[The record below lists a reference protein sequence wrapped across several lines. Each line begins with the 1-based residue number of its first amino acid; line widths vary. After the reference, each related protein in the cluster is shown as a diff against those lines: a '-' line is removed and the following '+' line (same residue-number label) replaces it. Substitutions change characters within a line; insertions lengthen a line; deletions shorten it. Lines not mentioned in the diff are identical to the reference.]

1 MEDIAVASAEASE
14 HLEIVG
20 DLEHGWEEVGGV
32 FILSVYVIIAA
43 LLKLGFHQICGN
55 PFPVPE
61 CVLLIC
67 TGLVAGGIAYLIQD
81 DQNIADIYFTPTI
94 FFVIILPPI
103 VFEAGYFMPKD
114 PFFDNLGTILTYAIF
129 GTFFNAMAIGGSIY
143 CVVTYGLVPGF
154 DEEISFI
161 HCLLFGSIISA
172 VDPVAVIAVF
182 DEIHV
187 NMTLYIC
194 VFGESL
200 LNDGVA
206 VVLYR
211 VFEGFANLENNE
223 PPPSNWGPEVGRAF
237 LKFLVVAGG
246 GLVVGLVYGFI
257 GSLMTK
263 YTKHAP
269 IIEPLLIYACAY
281 LAYLT
286 AEWIQLSSI
295 IAIVF
300 AGFFMKPFCEAN
312 MAPSS
317 ISSLHYI
324 QKLLSSI
331 MDITIFIFL
340 GISAISDFWTIVFIT
355 IYRVI
360 SVYVLTFILNIGR
373 LDRISYVDQFV
384 MAYGGLRG
392 GIAFSLC
399 KLMCINTVPSIQSML
414 CSTIV
419 AVFFTSFVQGMTIKP
434 IVEWLQVKKQGEQE
448 QTVLKEMT
456 ESVVDHLTVGI
467 ADIIQSRGRHWWMNR
482 IANLTDDYIT
492 PILVRE
498 PDKIKNQ
505 SIIDVWA
512 QLNVEDA
519 AKLVQ
524 KQTDVKNYA
533 GLENDD
539 DDLNKIRL
547 LLPGALVGDER
558 INPEAPHG
566 QEGFGGERAQTDIKM
581 HHMLRDNLYANRQRI
596 ELSGHIKYRNLGSS
610 SEQANL
616 TKQQQ
621 EILVRRRIKSLKETP
636 EQIEF
641 RKQMR
646 KTEAQRKTYRK
657 TISEGR
663 KTMSLEPRK
672 TVTTPVTPQPE
683 MFEMAPRKTK
693 ILFEEPVEPT
703 PPSDL
708 PWRNSGN
715 DDHAATRST
724 QGRPQSQLLEH
735 EKSL

>member
-1 MEDIAVASAEASE
+1 M
-14 HLEIVG
+14 
-20 DLEHGWEEVGGV
+20 
-32 FILSVYVIIAA
+32 
-43 LLKLGFHQICGN
+43 
-55 PFPVPE
+55 
-61 CVLLIC
+61 LLIC
-67 TGLVAGGIAYLIQD
+67 TGLVAGGLAYLIQD

-114 PFFDNLGTILTYAIF
+114 PFFDNLGTILTYAIV

-143 CVVTYGLVPGF
+143 LVVEYGLVPGF
-154 DEEISFI
+154 DEHISLI

-211 VFEGFANLENNE
+211 VFEGFAKLENNE
-223 PPPSNWGPEVGRAF
+223 PPPEKWGPEVGRAF
-237 LKFLVVAGG
+237 FKFIVVAGG

-340 GISAISDFWTIVFIT
+340 GISAISDFWVHWNTGFVVWTIVFIS

-360 SVYVLTFILNIGR
+360 SVYVLTFILNSGR

-414 CSTIV
+414 CSTMV

-448 QTVLKEMT
+448 QTVMKEMT
-456 ESVVDHLTVGI
+456 ESFVDHLTVGI
-467 ADIIQSRGRHWWMNR
+467 ADIIQSRGRHWWMNK
-482 IANLTDDYIT
+482 IANLTDEYLT

-524 KQTDVKNYA
+524 KQTDIKNYA
-533 GLENDD
+533 GLESDD
-539 DDLNKIRL
+539 DDLLKMRL
-547 LLPGALVGDER
+547 LLPGALVEDER
-558 INPEAPHG
+558 AAGDTEAPHG
-566 QEGFGGERAQTDIKM
+566 HEGFGGEREQTDIKM

-596 ELSGHIKYRNLGSS
+596 ELSGHMKYRNLGTNA
-610 SEQANL
+610 EQQSL

-621 EILVRRRIKSLKETP
+621 EILVRRRIKSLKQTP

-641 RKQMR
+641 QKKMR

-663 KTMSLEPRK
+663 KTMSIEPRK
-672 TVTTPVTPQPE
+672 TVTTPVTPEPE
-683 MFEMAPRKTK
+683 MFEMSQRKTK
-693 ILFEEPVEPT
+693 ILFEVPVEPS
-703 PPSDL
+703 PSSEL
-708 PWRNSGN
+708 PWRNSGE
-715 DDHAATRST
+715 DDPAAARST